1 MPRSFALL
9 LAILPIALL
18 APARAQAS
26 CGWVTSVASW
36 DASLGWS
43 WSNGKYSWSKPGG
56 EVDSA
61 TTQDAGSAT
70 GSLAQAFPGD
80 THIVGVMTGSL
91 SFFDRL
97 DITPSSGESGFT
109 QTVANGPMTGG
120 YPLDPPTVYLVLD
133 TLSCT
138 YTWTFSVGAAS
149 TTTTNRGGGYSSTIT
164 PNLIQSGE
172 WPIPELPGPL
182 EFDGAIHASTYPPP
196 DNLTPWFNSIAN
208 SAGIAE
214 SNSYAPETPLPDA
227 SVHWSFRPGT
237 SVVPDNDGCAGARFL
252 FGSENQDVSF
262 ATIAPTDPASTCGAG
277 DRSVWFFF
285 LPWNSGTAQISTSGS
300 GYSTVVSVWPVAQ
313 TCASLTT
320 EVACGANGAS
330 VPVQQGVPL
339 LVQVRRSA
347 AGGTGSLTIQATPEP
362 NAAAAAGVACGG
374 LACLAHSA
382 RRRRRSPRPPT

>member
-1 MPRSFALL
+1 MPRSF
-9 LAILPIALL
+9 ALL

-97 DITPSSGESGFT
+97 DITGNGGSGFT
-109 QTVANGPMTGG
+109 QTVANGPMTGS
-120 YPLDPPTVYLVLD
+120 YPLDPPTVDLVLD

-138 YTWTFSVGAAS
+138 YTWTDYVGAAS
-149 TTTTNRGGGYSSTIT
+149 TTTTKGGGGGYSSTIT

-196 DNLTPWFNSIAN
+196 DNLTPWFNSLAD
-208 SAGIAE
+208 SAASAE

-227 SVHWSFRPGT
+227 FVHWIFQPGT

-252 FGSENQDVSF
+252 FGSEIQDVSF
-262 ATIAPTDPASTCGAG
+262 ATNAPSDPASTCGAG

-285 LPWNSGTAQISTSGS
+285 MPWNSGTAQISTSGS

-320 EVACGANGAS
+320 EVACGTNGAS